1 MKKVLLVFAGS
12 AVLLLLL
19 ASAAFAQNYKHGG
32 AASASPTATASAS
45 ASPTATAT
53 ATATASAT
61 ASPSATATA
70 PDSGKS
76 KDFAGLVDIG
86 GGREMYMECQGT
98 GYPTVVFVAGAQDRA
113 ETWST
118 TKDPSEQAVFPAIAE
133 TNRVCAYDR
142 PGTILATGEGP
153 EDFEPSRSDPV
164 DQPTTLQDHVDDLH
178 ALLKASGEGKR
189 PYVVVGHSMG
199 GAVSRLYASEYP
211 EEVSG
216 LVLVDPT
223 PFEAAN
229 SLTAEQWALWKPL
242 LGGPPSEEAL
252 DLYPA
257 LEWSDNDLNL
267 AQASAAAP
275 LKPMPFIAFQS
286 DKPFDLSPY
295 VEDGTLP
302 MTAEEAEQFRIL
314 LYNAW
319 HDAIG
324 DLVSQVPGARFIDDP
339 HSGHYIHQEQPQL
352 VIDSIRE
359 VVDAARVG
367 STTLVDTGG
376 SPMVPAVILAASLA
390 LFISSFAVMRFVL
403 RRNAS

>member
-32 AASASPTATASAS
+32 AASASPTATASAT

-61 ASPSATATA
+61 TSPSATSTA

-86 GGREMYMECQGT
+86 GGRQMYMECQGT

-118 TKDPSEQAVFPAIAE
+118 TKDPSEQAVLPAIAE

-142 PGTILATGEGP
+142 PGTILATGEGAA
-153 EDFEPSRSDPV
+153 DFKPSRSDPV

-199 GAVSRLYASEYP
+199 GAVSRLYASQYP

-223 PFEAAN
+223 PYEAAN

-242 LGGPPSEEAL
+242 LGCPCPPSEEAL
-252 DLYPA
+252 ALYPA
-257 LEWSDNDLNL
+257 
-267 AQASAAAP
+267 
-275 LKPMPFIAFQS
+275 
-286 DKPFDLSPY
+286 
-295 VEDGTLP
+295 
-302 MTAEEAEQFRIL
+302 
-314 LYNAW
+314 
-319 HDAIG
+319 
-324 DLVSQVPGARFIDDP
+324 PG
-339 HSGHYIHQEQPQL
+339 
-352 VIDSIRE
+352 
-359 VVDAARVG
+359 VG
-367 STTLVDTGG
+367 
-376 SPMVPAVILAASLA
+376 
-390 LFISSFAVMRFVL
+390 RQ
-403 RRNAS
+403 

>member
-1 MKKVLLVFAGS
+1 MSRKVM
-12 AVLLLLL
+12 LL
-19 ASAAFAQNYKHGG
+19 AAIVALVLAAAVPALASSRSPNDSAKGNPGKGN
-32 AASASPTATASAS
+32 
-45 ASPTATAT
+45 
-53 ATATASAT
+53 
-61 ASPSATATA
+61 
-70 PDSGKS
+70 SGHN

-86 GGREMYMECQGT
+86 GGRQMYMECQGK
-98 GYPTVVFVAGAQDRA
+98 GRPTVVFVAGAQDRA

-118 TKDPSEQAVFPAIAE
+118 TKDPSEQAVLPAIAQ

-142 PGTILATGEGP
+142 PGTIVSTGDGP
-153 EDFEPSRSDPV
+153 EDFETSRSDPV
-164 DQPTTLQDHVDDLH
+164 DQPTTLQDHAADLH
-178 ALLKASGEGKR
+178 ALLKASGEGKH

-199 GAVSRLYASEYP
+199 GAVSRLYASQYP

-229 SLTAEQWALWKPL
+229 SLTEEEWALWKPL

-252 DLYPA
+252 ELYPA
-257 LEWSDNDLNL
+257 LEWSDNDRNL
-267 AQASAAAP
+267 EQASAAEK

-286 DKPFDLSPY
+286 DEPFDLTPY

-339 HSGHYIHQEQPQL
+339 HSGHYIHQVQPQL
-352 VIDSIRE
+352 VIDSVRE
-359 VVDAARVG
+359 VVEAARKK
-367 STTLVDTGG
+367 SC
-376 SPMVPAVILAASLA
+376 A
-390 LFISSFAVMRFVL
+390 LDIKNHGRCAKADKQAQR
-403 RRNAS
+403 